1 MQDSADIVVVGGG
14 CIGVSVAYHLA
25 KRGAGKVLLLERD
38 EFLGQESTGKCAGGI
53 RAQFS
58 TEVNTRL
65 SLLSIKAFENWQQE
79 IGEPLQYWQ
88 WGYCFLLTSDELVAN
103 FKKSFKMW
111 KRLGMEPEWWSPEE
125 VARRLPYINM
135 EGVQGATF
143 HQRDGFGD
151 PSDITQ
157 GFAKAARRHGAV
169 IENDVEVTGIKL
181 DALGRQVVGVQT
193 NRGEVRCG
201 KLVLC
206 TGAWTRKV
214 AAMAG
219 IDVPI
224 EPIRRQI
231 IVTDKFD
238 QIADPFPM
246 TVDLSTTLYF
256 HRESGGVLI
265 GMSDHSESAG
275 FDDSFNEEFGEQML
289 MTAMERAPVLEN
301 AVPKHKWAGLYEVTP
316 DHHPVIDRLGHLD
329 GAYVCAGFSG
339 HGLMHAPAAGI
350 VTAELMLEGKASSV
364 DITALELERFSDPS
378 RLHDEAN
385 VI

>member
-1 MQDSADIVVVGGG
+1 MQDSADIIVIGGG
-14 CIGVSVAYHLA
+14 CIGVSVAYQLA
-25 KRGAGKVLLLERD
+25 KRGAGKVLLLERG

-58 TEVNTRL
+58 TEVNARM
-65 SLLSIKAFENWQQE
+65 SLLSIDAFENWDNE
-79 IGEPLQYWQ
+79 IGEPLQFWQ
-88 WGYCFLLTSDELVAN
+88 WGYCFLLTSDELVAS
-103 FKKSFKMW
+103 FKKSFEMW
-111 KRLGMEPEWWSPEE
+111 KRLGMDVEWWSPEQ
-125 VARRLPYINM
+125 VAERLPYINTD
-135 EGVQGATF
+135 GVQGATF

-157 GFAKAARRHGAV
+157 GYAKAARKAGAV
-169 IENDVEVTGIKL
+169 IENNVEVTGIKL
-181 DALGRQVVGVQT
+181 DDNNRRVVAVET
-193 NRGEVRCG
+193 NQGEVKCS
-201 KLVLC
+201 KVVLC

-224 EPIRRQI
+224 DPIRRQI

-238 QIADPFPM
+238 DIKDPFPM

-265 GMSDHSESAG
+265 GMSDRSESAG
-275 FDDSFNEEFGEQML
+275 FDDGFNEEYGEQML

-301 AVPKHKWAGLYEVTP
+301 ASPKHKWAGLYEVTP
-316 DHHPVIDRLGHLD
+316 DHHPVIDKLGHLQ

-350 VTAELMLEGKASSV
+350 VTAELILDGKASSV
-364 DITALELERFSDPS
+364 DITPLELSRFSDPT
-378 RLHDEAN
+378 RLHGEAN